1 MYWVIHGDTDCRRA
15 RWTRLDTGGYKVF
28 VGAISRYIRK
38 SYKPRGFMEIYPVMW
53 IVEV

>member
-1 MYWVIHGDTDCRRA
+1 MVIRIVEEQGGHD
-15 RWTRLDTGGYKVF
+15 WTRVAIDKVF

-38 SYKPRGFMEIYPVMW
+38 SYKPRGFMEMYPVMW